1 MWANAKPIFSIR
13 LIWKKLTAVFAKAAK
28 HGRRIFSVNSLPDIL
43 VSSQLVPYPSRTMP
57 TRTNSI
63 VPNTNSYPDQLVP
76 ILPTRTQ
83 TISYTQYQLVVVPK
97 LTVLSYCC
105 YVMYHTNKN
114 TALCLPFDYD
124 SSVNQ
129 SGAIPT
135 LRWHRVGS
143 LLWWD
148 TDDVTGYVNIL
159 VTFVRHCRK
168 CDLKLDRRHHLM
180 ETADTQKAKTRK
192 LEKAYRKK
200 PSNESR
206 LAWRAQFADQRSL

>member
-105 YVMYHTNKN
+105 YVIQTRTQHFVCHLIT
-114 TALCLPFDYD
+114 TASPV

-129 SGAIPT
+129 SWCYTHTQMTQSWFAAMM
-135 LRWHRVGS
+135 
-143 LLWWD
+143 
-148 TDDVTGYVNIL
+148 
-159 VTFVRHCRK
+159 RHW
-168 CDLKLDRRHHLM
+168 RRYWI
-180 ETADTQKAKTRK
+180 R
-192 LEKAYRKK
+192 
-200 PSNESR
+200 
-206 LAWRAQFADQRSL
+206 